1 MAERIIKI
9 DGEEWLLETDE
20 NDNVIKRTKL
30 PPAEEAKS
38 DDSKKTDSKKTEDS
52 EETESK
58 AKAFGKKLRKP
69 LAIAGGV
76 LAGIVAYGAGKK
88 AGKDSADATLWSNGY
103 KAAVKDSGNSS
114 DTNEGVGTDANE
126 SEALE

>member
-38 DDSKKTDSKKTEDS
+38 DNSKKTESKKSEDS
-52 EETESK
+52 ETESK

-76 LAGIVAYGAGKK
+76 LAGVLAYGAGRKS
-88 AGKDSADATLWSNGY
+88 GKDNADATMWSDGY
-103 KAAVKDSGNSS
+103 KAAVKDSASGTS
-114 DTNEGVGTDANE
+114 NEETTATED
-126 SEALE
+126 EALE

>member
-1 MAERIIKI
+1 MSERIIKI

-20 NDNVIKRTKL
+20 NDNVVKRTKL

-38 DDSKKTDSKKTEDS
+38 DSKETKSKKTEDS
-52 EETESK
+52 EETVSK

-76 LAGIVAYGAGKK
+76 LAGVLAYGAGKK
-88 AGKDSADATLWSNGY
+88 AGKDSADATMWSDGY
-103 KAAVKDSGNSS
+103 KAAVKDSASGTS
-114 DTNEGVGTDANE
+114 NEETTATED
-126 SEALE
+126 EALE

>member
-30 PPAEEAKS
+30 PPAEEVENPG
-38 DDSKKTDSKKTEDS
+38 KKTENKKTEDS
-52 EETESK
+52 ETESK

-76 LAGIVAYGAGKK
+76 LAGVLAYGAGRKS
-88 AGKDSADATLWSNGY
+88 GKDSADATMWSDGY
-103 KAAVKDSGNSS
+103 KAAVKDSASGTS
-114 DTNEGVGTDANE
+114 NEETTATED
-126 SEALE
+126 EALE